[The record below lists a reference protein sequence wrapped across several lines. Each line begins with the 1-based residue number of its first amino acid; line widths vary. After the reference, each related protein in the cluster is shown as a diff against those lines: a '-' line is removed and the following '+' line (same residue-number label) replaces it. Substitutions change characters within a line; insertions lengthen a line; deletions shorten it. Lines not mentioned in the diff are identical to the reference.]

1 MNWMKKI
8 QNAIKEQDTMEDRF
22 FAVVVMVGLAIV
34 SVSVVVTIV
43 EEIGS
48 VANIGTAIGGIML
61 LIVIYE
67 AYIRGR
73 IDSARIMICYTFNCI
88 VIPIAFFSCGGID
101 SGMPLY
107 MLAGIFTIIPVLK
120 GRNRIICLIISFLM
134 DIGCIAVSYFMIP
147 KTVGLGAVQSK
158 LLPIL
163 SLKARVMDMISSVIL
178 IGLYIII
185 TMALVMDAYQKEK
198 AKREVLLAKLDDLSR
213 RDELTGLYNRREL
226 FRFLENMPALDDS
239 YYLCMI
245 DIDHFKELNDT
256 YGHVFGDRVLQTLA
270 GIMEQ
275 EIPTNGGELV
285 ARYGGEEFMVVV
297 KAGQKTQAVKRID
310 RIRTRFVDT
319 KWVEDAG
326 LKTAFSGGVVCC
338 ADYRNYD
345 EAINHADKLLYK
357 AKQNGR
363 NRLEM

>member
-22 FAVVVMVGLAIV
+22 FSVVVMVGLAIV

-120 GRNRIICLIISFLM
+120 GRNRIICLIISF
-134 DIGCIAVSYFMIP
+134 
-147 KTVGLGAVQSK
+147 
-158 LLPIL
+158 
-163 SLKARVMDMISSVIL
+163 
-178 IGLYIII
+178 
-185 TMALVMDAYQKEK
+185 
-198 AKREVLLAKLDDLSR
+198 
-213 RDELTGLYNRREL
+213 
-226 FRFLENMPALDDS
+226 
-239 YYLCMI
+239 
-245 DIDHFKELNDT
+245 
-256 YGHVFGDRVLQTLA
+256 
-270 GIMEQ
+270 
-275 EIPTNGGELV
+275 
-285 ARYGGEEFMVVV
+285 
-297 KAGQKTQAVKRID
+297 
-310 RIRTRFVDT
+310 
-319 KWVEDAG
+319 
-326 LKTAFSGGVVCC
+326 
-338 ADYRNYD
+338 
-345 EAINHADKLLYK
+345 
-357 AKQNGR
+357 
-363 NRLEM
+363 